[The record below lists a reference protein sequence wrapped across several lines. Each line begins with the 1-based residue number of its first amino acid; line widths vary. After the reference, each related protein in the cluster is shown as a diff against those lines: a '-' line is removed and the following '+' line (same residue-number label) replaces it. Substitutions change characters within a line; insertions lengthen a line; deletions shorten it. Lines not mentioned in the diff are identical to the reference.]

1 MTSLAFKSTDFLV
14 PVSIGEVVDK
24 ITILRIKAQEIKD
37 ADKLQNIGKELSSLE
52 RAYLDYIGEVPAIVA
67 ELTESLQSVNKSL
80 WVIEDDIR
88 ECERNKD
95 FGDEFIRL
103 ARAVYVTNDERA
115 RLKREINVALG
126 STFIEE
132 KSYKDYGAGA

>member
-52 RAYLDYIGEVPAIVA
+52 RAYLDYVGEVPAIVA